1 MKSRT
6 GYDVKGYFVARPLRL
21 LRLANVH
28 KLVPAFLQHLAAA
41 HDRVCGVLRQ
51 DFQRVRGVDIEKLV
65 FCVLPLTRLCI
76 AEERRYFTPS
86 PVFSVA
92 EPEEALPFC

>member
-6 GYDVKGYFVARPLRL
+6 GYDVKGYFVAGLLRL
-21 LRLANVH
+21 LRLADVH
-28 KLVPAFLQHLAAA
+28 KLIPALLQHLAAA

-51 DFQRVRGVDIEKLV
+51 DFQRVRGVDVEKLV
-65 FCVLPLTRLCI
+65 FCILPLPRLCV

-86 PVFSVA
+86 PVLSVA
-92 EPEEALPFC
+92 EPEEALPLC